1 MSLPAAKAQHFS
13 EVKTKGLLAW
23 KPWTSSES
31 SRQLRHSGGI
41 GFKLLLLCWWE
52 NITMGFPPKKTYAFL
67 ANMNRHIAPTP
78 PSKASNVFPTS
89 GLPIWLKLTGVFI
102 QGDSPIK
109 KHMGQFEA
117 YYCSHSHWGKPPKPS
132 NGSWVADTTQH
143 GTGIQEFS
151 HCNEKILGDK
161 LRDVFIF
168 VRKSSSLAAVNKSTG
183 WVILLL
189 KKQQYPVV
197 CLCNNFFC
205 MEVFLV

>member
-31 SRQLRHSGGI
+31 WRHSGIRWDWFQATAMVFGKI
-41 GFKLLLLCWWE
+41 SPWV
-52 NITMGFPPKKTYAFL
+52 PPKKTYAFL

-89 GLPIWLKLTGVFI
+89 GLPIWLKLTGVPF
-102 QGDSPIK
+102 GPILP
-109 KHMGQFEA
+109 
-117 YYCSHSHWGKPPKPS
+117 YYYSHSHRGKPPKPS

-161 LRDVFIF
+161 LRDVFF
-168 VRKSSSLAAVNKSTG
+168 CSE
-183 WVILLL
+183 IL
-189 KKQQYPVV
+189 QPGSRQ
-197 CLCNNFFC
+197 
-205 MEVFLV
+205 